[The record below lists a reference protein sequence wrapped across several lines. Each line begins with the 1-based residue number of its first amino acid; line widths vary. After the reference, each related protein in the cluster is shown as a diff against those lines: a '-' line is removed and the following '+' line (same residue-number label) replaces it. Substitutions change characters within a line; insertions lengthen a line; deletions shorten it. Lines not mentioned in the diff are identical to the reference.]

1 MFLFSYIRLRLMG
14 KSRFRFW
21 NPDFGFQLREFR
33 PQGGFQLRN
42 PNPDFIDFLYTVRLG
57 NPKRVCKTVLVN
69 SGLLFANYACVYKT
83 AKRGGGEGKIRSENG
98 PVWKYVLRKKGSHF
112 TDTIYQFLDSC
123 KSWKIKKSW
132 NLTISLSSLEKCFN
146 VLKMKIISK
155 FRSLERFWIALLA
168 SHHLLL
174 INLH

>member
-1 MFLFSYIRLRLMG
+1 MG

-21 NPDFGFQLREFR
+21 NPNFGFHLREFR
-33 PQGGFQLRN
+33 PQDGFQLRN
-42 PNPDFIDFLYTVRLG
+42 PNPDFTDFLFTVQLG
-57 NPKRVCKTVLVN
+57 NPKKGFAKLFSWTAVFF
-69 SGLLFANYACVYKT
+69 LLIMRACT
-83 AKRGGGEGKIRSENG
+83 RPLRGAGGGGKIRSENG

-112 TDTIYQFLDSC
+112 TDTIYQCLDSC

-132 NLTISLSSLEKCFN
+132 NLTISLSNLEKCFN

-155 FRSLERFWIALLA
+155 FRSLETFWIALLA
-168 SHHLLL
+168 SYHLLA